1 MKMVK
6 MLEITEVVLI
16 HCKIVNNNYQ
26 QNSRV
31 LYIFVYIYLSCIYTF
46 VPNKSFGSLLDILPK
61 HFIFLKTFNSNF
73 SYIEVWFPDQNSNP
87 LKTEDRIN

>member
-16 HCKIVNNNYQ
+16 PCNIVNNNYQ

-31 LYIFVYIYLSCIYTF
+31 LYTF
-46 VPNKSFGSLLDILPK
+46 VQNKSFGQSLNISPK
-61 HFIFLKTFNSNF
+61 NFIFLKIFNSNF
-73 SYIEVWFPDQNSNP
+73 
-87 LKTEDRIN
+87 